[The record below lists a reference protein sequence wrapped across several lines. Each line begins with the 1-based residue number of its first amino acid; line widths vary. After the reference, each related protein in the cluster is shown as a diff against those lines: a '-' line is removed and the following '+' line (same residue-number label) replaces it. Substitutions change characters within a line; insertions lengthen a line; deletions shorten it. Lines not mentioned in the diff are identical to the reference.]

1 MSSLKDS
8 EVKRGRAEERLRRQL
23 DFTRA
28 ITNSLGEG
36 VYALDREGCVTFM
49 NRAAEQLLGWTE
61 AELLGKNMHDVIH
74 FQRADGTRMSADE
87 CPLLKVVEANVTYR
101 TDDDVFTRKDGQMFP
116 VSYTSSPVLTDGQVT
131 GAVLAFRDMT
141 ERKQIEGAMR
151 EQQETAQLA
160 RAKAEASE
168 EHYRFLAE
176 AIPQQIWT
184 AAPDGALDYVSQ
196 RVLDYFGSAADE
208 VLGWGWLNMLHPD
221 DVEACRERWSH
232 SLETG
237 ETYEVE
243 FRLRRA
249 SDESFRWHLGR
260 ALPLRDAGGS
270 VVKWFGTNTDITE
283 RKEAEA
289 ELLRRSRQS
298 ALGAEV
304 GVALAGSD
312 SLPRILQRCAAA
324 LVQHLDTAFARIW
337 TLNEREQT
345 LELQASAGMYT
356 HLDGAHGRVPVGEF
370 KIGRIAASR
379 QPHLTN
385 AVIGDP
391 EVGDQEWAKREEM
404 VAFAGYPLI
413 VGDRLLGVMAMFSR
427 HPLTDDTLESLASI
441 ANTIAQGIERK
452 RVEETIVRL
461 SRERAQM
468 LEEVSTP
475 VVPVWHGVLVLPI
488 IGSLDTARMQRA
500 TEAALKEVTR
510 TGARACIIDITGA
523 RLIDSYAVANLG
535 NLVQAL
541 RLVGAEAI
549 VTGVSA
555 HAAQSLVGLGLD
567 LKGMCT
573 YRTLAQAL
581 THLLGGAT
589 RGTSSA
595 GASAGNRTTNFKGQG
610 FRK

>member
-36 VYALDREGCVTFM
+36 VYALDREGCLTFM
-49 NRAAEQLLGWTE
+49 NRAAEHLLGWTE

-74 FQRADGTRMSADE
+74 FQRADGTRMSAAE

-101 TDDDVFTRKDGQMFP
+101 TDDDVFTRKDGQTFP

-141 ERKQIEGAMR
+141 ERKNIEGEMR
-151 EQQETAQLA
+151 EQKETAQRA

-184 AAPDGALDYVSQ
+184 AGPDGALDYVSQ
-196 RVLDYFGSAADE
+196 RVLDYFGRAADE

-221 DVEACRERWSH
+221 DVEPCRERWAQ

-237 ETYEVE
+237 ETYEIE

-260 ALPLRDAGGS
+260 ALPLRDASGT
-270 VVKWFGTNTDITE
+270 VIKWFGTNTDITE
-283 RKEAEA
+283 RKQAEA

-298 ALGAEV
+298 ALGAEI
-304 GVALAGSD
+304 GTALAGSD

-324 LVQHLDTAFARIW
+324 LVQHLDAAFARIW
-337 TLNEREQT
+337 TLNEREEM

-385 AVIGDP
+385 AVIGDT

-413 VGDRLLGVMAMFSR
+413 VGERLLGVMAMFSR
-427 HPLTDDTLESLASI
+427 YPLADDTLEALASI
-441 ANTIAQGIERK
+441 ANTVAQGVERK

-475 VVPVWHGVLVLPI
+475 VVPIWHGVLALPI
-488 IGSLDTARMQRA
+488 IGSLDSTRMQRA

-573 YRTLAQAL
+573 FRTLAQAL
-581 THLLGGAT
+581 THLLGGAARST
-589 RGTSSA
+589 TN
-595 GASAGNRTTNFKGQG
+595 AGNRTTNFKGQG